1 MDNLNED
8 KIYDCDVVV
17 ENLIGLLKSNKIKM
31 VDYANAVGYKTQTIY
46 SWRSKKERPDW
57 VDKAFKTF
65 SFLYQIEY
73 FEPMLLFR
81 KDIDINRYKN
91 YETKIIKRVKELKAK
106 EKELEHMKVLF
117 NNFGKL
123 KLNFDQQF
131 IYLVNKIESARRLN
145 NIEDM
150 DKFKQEV
157 GTQLYDCINNALSR
171 KSR

>member
-1 MDNLNED
+1 MRFFMDNLNED

-73 FEPMLLFR
+73 F
-81 KDIDINRYKN
+81 
-91 YETKIIKRVKELKAK
+91 
-106 EKELEHMKVLF
+106 
-117 NNFGKL
+117 
-123 KLNFDQQF
+123 
-131 IYLVNKIESARRLN
+131 
-145 NIEDM
+145 
-150 DKFKQEV
+150 
-157 GTQLYDCINNALSR
+157 
-171 KSR
+171 

>member
-8 KIYDCDVVV
+8 KIYDCDKFVK
-17 ENLIGLLKSNKIKM
+17 NLTNLLKANKIKV
-31 VDYANAVGYKTQTIY
+31 VDYANIVGVKVQTVY
-46 SWRSKKERPDW
+46 EWKSSKKRPDW
-57 VDKAFKTF
+57 VDTAFKTF
-65 SFLYQIEY
+65 RLLYTFDN
-73 FEPMLLFR
+73 FEPMALF
-81 KDIDINRYKN
+81 KSEIEIEKYKNKATDIN
-91 YETKIIKRVKELKAK
+91 KREKELNKR

-150 DKFKQEV
+150 DKFQQEV